1 VDLYERAILFPI
13 LRPLF
18 SMNSFIF
25 HFRRKTY
32 DLSKRTLI
40 MGVVNITPDS
50 FSDGGLFYERE
61 AAVKQGKRLA
71 AEGADILDIGG
82 ESTRPGS
89 KPIVVEEEMDRVIP
103 VIEELSHAID
113 IPISVDTRRSEV
125 AEKAIQAGAEIIN
138 DISALRFNPQ
148 MAKLCAERHV
158 PVVLMHMQ
166 GEPETMQVEPCYD
179 NILKEI
185 SDFFKS
191 RIAWAESQGIGN
203 DQIILDPGIGFGKSL
218 DQGHN
223 LMILKNLQAF
233 KILGKPILVGPSR
246 KSFIGKILGLP
257 PQEREEGSLA
267 AVVASILNGAN
278 IVRVHEVKKMSRG
291 VRVADAILHAPAV

>member
-1 VDLYERAILFPI
+1 MNAFIL
-13 LRPLF
+13 
-18 SMNSFIF
+18 
-25 HFRRKTY
+25 HFRRKIY

-40 MGVVNITPDS
+40 MGVLNITPDS
-50 FSDGGLFYERE
+50 FSDGGLFYGRE

-89 KPIVVEEEMDRVIP
+89 KPMIEEEEMGRVIP
-103 VIEELSHAID
+103 VIAELSSAID
-113 IPISVDTRRSEV
+113 IPISIDTRRSEV
-125 AEKAIQAGAEIIN
+125 AKKAIQAGAEIVN
-138 DISALRFNPQ
+138 DISALRFDPQ
-148 MAKLCAERHV
+148 MAKVCAERRV

-166 GEPETMQVEPCYD
+166 GEPETMQVEPRYD
-179 NILKEI
+179 NLVREI
-185 SDFFKS
+185 WDFFKG

-203 DQIILDPGIGFGKSL
+203 EQVILDPGIGFGKSL

-233 KILGKPILVGPSR
+233 KNLGKPILVGPSR

-257 PQEREEGSLA
+257 PQEREEGSMA

-278 IVRVHEVKKMSRG
+278 IVRVHEVEKMSRG